1 MKKKRFASLLIV
13 APLALLSACSS
24 TPGLALEAN
33 WLSNKS
39 KIPPDDFKE
48 TLEYAVT
55 FEKSSSA
62 TDFYL
67 NYTDG
72 TYKTTFSSSSVEGQ
86 KTYVYETEL
95 SIKVQYTLNGSSPI
109 EFEDSVITRVEF
121 LNTQSDLKP
130 LSSMREVHATAPLAS
145 PTNPPASLE
154 KGVAYGKY
162 DYKIEIAY
170 DNEDETAAF
179 KITDLASDVTA
190 ENAETTK
197 IDLDG
202 KGLYFDNEQLI
213 PVLRAAELSSSM
225 SLRTLDPTTRT
236 LEKIAVKSGP
246 TQSTLNQ
253 TVKFKD
259 SEKSDFDVIE
269 IGLSYDKQNSGGMQT
284 FTFATD
290 KNNTYRSVLL
300 KYEYPVIYSHGTM
313 TYKLTAANFYN

>member
-13 APLALLSACSS
+13 APLALLGACSS

-39 KIPPDDFKE
+39 KIPPEDFLE
-48 TLEYAVT
+48 TLEYAIT
-55 FEKSSSA
+55 FEKNDSA
-62 TDFYL
+62 TNFYL

-72 TYKTTFSSSSVEGQ
+72 TYKTTFSSASAEGQ
-86 KTYVYETEL
+86 KIYVYETEL
-95 SIKVQYTLNGSSPI
+95 SVKVQYTLNDASV
-109 EFEDSVITRVEF
+109 EFEDSVVTRVEF
-121 LNTQSDLKP
+121 LNTQSDMKP
-130 LSSMREVHATAPLAS
+130 LSSMREVHATAPLTNPS
-145 PTNPPASLE
+145 NPPASLE

-162 DYKIEIAY
+162 DYKTEITY
-170 DNEDETAAF
+170 NNEDEKATF
-179 KITDLASDVTA
+179 TITDLSSDLAA
-190 ENAETTK
+190 ENAETTTIK
-197 IDLDG
+197 LGG

-236 LEKIAVKSGP
+236 LEKVAIKSGP

-259 SEKSDFDVIE
+259 TEKSDFDVIE
-269 IGLSYDKQNSGGMQT
+269 IALAYDKQNSGGTQT

-313 TYKLTAANFYN
+313 TYKLTTANFHN